1 MAEKKPAGFSVKV
14 EMAEVNIPT
23 FNIYACLYMQDG
35 LLLALKFPG
44 GESSLFLSLCSL
56 GSQSFW
62 PCLQCLRAPS
72 TGRNLCSIAYPI
84 S

>member
-44 GESSLFLSLCSL
+44 GESSLFLSLC
-56 GSQSFW
+56 
-62 PCLQCLRAPS
+62 
-72 TGRNLCSIAYPI
+72 
-84 S
+84 